1 LLTFNFIKKGLFMK
15 KLLFFLAV
23 YAFIPTLVR
32 ASDAGDYYTAGLHY
46 YQQGQTDQAIQYCQN
61 AIQADPNFWQAYQV
75 LGYCYYA
82 KKNNA
87 QAILA
92 LDKSLEIN
100 PNNPQL
106 QQFDNQLH
114 AATPAASAAPAST
127 TSAAPENTASNA
139 TPASTPAFTIAP
151 SANRNLPK
159 AGSFNLEGTLAYVY
173 PGYQD
178 LTNFYGNAY
187 FTGIEDAVEL
197 NLGGAYSFTPNIQV
211 DALLEFGGK
220 APVDVANYSTGDN
233 DEWDE
238 YYFGGAAGLNILIPI
253 SDGTNFVLHGEGGF
267 YALVGSSITYSGFD
281 QGTINLDASA
291 PGYAVAAGLEFLMNQ
306 QKTWALEIELGYRY
320 LHFSPVTGNG
330 EIDGTPVS
338 GTLINADSSNASID
352 FSGPRLS
359 AGVRL

>member
-1 LLTFNFIKKGLFMK
+1 MK
-15 KLLFFLAV
+15 KWLFLLAV
-23 YAFIPTLVR
+23 ITSIPAAVL

-46 YQQGQTDQAIQYCQN
+46 YQQGQNDQAIQYCQN

-82 KKNNA
+82 EKNNA

-114 AATPAASAAPAST
+114 AANPAPAAV
-127 TSAAPENTASNA
+127 
-139 TPASTPAFTIAP
+139 AP
-151 SANRNLPK
+151 SASPQTTASDAPMPPASLSTSSFTNTPSRNRNLPK
-159 AGSFNLEGTLAYVY
+159 AGSFNLEGTVAYVY

-178 LTNFYGNAY
+178 LTDFYGNAY
-187 FTGIEDAVEL
+187 FTGIEEAVEL
-197 NLGGAYSFTPNIQV
+197 NLGGAYSLSPNLQL
-211 DALLEFGGK
+211 DALFEFGGK
-220 APVDVANYSTGDN
+220 IPVDVADYGTGDN
-233 DEWDE
+233 EEWDE
-238 YYFGGAAGLNILIPI
+238 YYIGGAAGLNILLPI
-253 SDGTNFVLHGEGGF
+253 SDGTNFVLHGEGGY

-281 QGTINLDASA
+281 DGTVNLDGSG
-291 PGYAVAAGLEFLMNQ
+291 PGFAVAAGLEFLMNR
-306 QKTWALEIELGYRY
+306 QKNWAIDIELGYRY
-320 LHFSPVTGNG
+320 LKFSPVTGNG
-330 EIDGTPVS
+330 EINGNPVS
-338 GTLINADSSNASID
+338 GTLTNADNTDASID